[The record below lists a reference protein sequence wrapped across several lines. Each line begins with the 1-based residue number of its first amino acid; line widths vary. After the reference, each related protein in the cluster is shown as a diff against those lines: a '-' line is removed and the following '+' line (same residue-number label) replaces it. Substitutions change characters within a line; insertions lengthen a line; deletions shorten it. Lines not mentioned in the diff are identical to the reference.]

1 MEWWDY
7 GFCSCWESCWTLQYS
22 SILKFE
28 NETPHPHTTVF
39 THKISS
45 SRIARNNK
53 QGPGKWCEGISL
65 QWGETHGTPISWDNC
80 SQWVRQKLASIIASV
95 CQIDSQVG
103 CLKDNN
109 VNLLLAYSSLLDYT
123 SMKSGSFNQRHTT
136 CGGGRHHQNSTNEN
150 LIKKDGRAHRL

>member
-95 CQIDSQVG
+95 CQIESQVR

-123 SMKSGSFNQRHTT
+123 SMKSGSFNQGHTT
-136 CGGGRHHQNSTNEN
+136 CGGGEDITKIQ
-150 LIKKDGRAHRL
+150 